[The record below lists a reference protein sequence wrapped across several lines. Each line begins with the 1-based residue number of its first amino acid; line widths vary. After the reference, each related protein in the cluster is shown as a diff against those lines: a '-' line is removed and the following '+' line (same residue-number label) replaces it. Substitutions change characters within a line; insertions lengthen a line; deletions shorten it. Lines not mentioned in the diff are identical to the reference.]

1 MNKELMEMILEAAKK
16 AGATKV
22 EVHEVKNDNLKKC
35 PSEDEHYLKVVKK
48 GGCYEATVNN
58 MGLEEVLTSICAVFE
73 GIEKNKSIPQSVL
86 LAVLI
91 GKIME
96 D

>member
-1 MNKELMEMILEAAKK
+1 MGFEEM
-16 AGATKV
+16 
-22 EVHEVKNDNLKKC
+22 
-35 PSEDEHYLKVVKK
+35 
-48 GGCYEATVNN
+48 
-58 MGLEEVLTSICAVFE
+58 LTSICAVFE

-91 GKIME
+91 GKIMG